1 MKCSLGIS
9 NFLEEISS
17 LSHSIVFLYFFVLI
31 TEEGFL
37 LAIIWNSVFKWVYL
51 SFSPLPFTSLLFTV
65 ICKASSDSHFAFF
78 TFLFLGDGHDACLL
92 SNVQCPVQCPPS
104 IVLQALCLSDLTPWI
119 CFSLP
124 LYNRVQDPGH
134 WWMYFKP
141 KYPACGFGPT
151 LQSLTQA
158 QNLRDLLKMYLCI
171 YFGFAG
177 PSLLCA
183 GFLWLWWVGG
193 GGVTLS
199 GCARACP
206 SCGLSLQ
213 GVASRHMGFS
223 SCTLQAP

>member
-1 MKCSLGIS
+1 M
-9 NFLEEISS
+9 
-17 LSHSIVFLYFFVLI
+17 LI

-37 LAIIWNSVFKWVYL
+37 LAILWNSAFKWVYL

-65 ICKASSDSHFAFF
+65 ICKASSDNHFACFA
-78 TFLFLGDGHDACLL
+78 FLFLGDGLDACLL
-92 SNVQCPVQCPPS
+92 YSVQCPIQCPPS
-104 IVLQALCLSDLTPWI
+104 IVLQALCLSDLIPWI
-119 CFSLP
+119 YFSLP

-134 WWMYFKP
+134 WLMYFKP

-177 PSLLCA
+177 SSLLCA
-183 GFLWLWWVGG
+183 GFLYLWWA
-193 GGVTLS
+193 GVTLS

-206 SCGLSLQ
+206 LCGLSRCRAWPLSLQ

-223 SCTLQAP
+223 SCTMQAP